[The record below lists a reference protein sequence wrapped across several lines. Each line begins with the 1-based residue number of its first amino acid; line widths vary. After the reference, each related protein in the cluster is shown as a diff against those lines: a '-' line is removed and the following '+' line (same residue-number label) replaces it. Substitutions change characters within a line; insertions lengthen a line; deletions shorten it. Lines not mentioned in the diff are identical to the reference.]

1 MDSPLLQRMLTDA
14 FRTEEE
20 QTFIKHFH
28 LYAQYGND
36 KTQHVIDFD
45 LVWKWMGYSRKG
57 NAKRNLIK
65 YFEEGTDYRIE
76 NMLLNSKKQVHGG
89 HNKETIMLSTHAFKS
104 LCMLSNS
111 EKGKHTRAYYIR
123 MEEVLFEY
131 MKDFLKKEYDARVN
145 SLETQIRRDNEITHQ
160 KSLIIQNDKK
170 QCVYVFR
177 VSDVTET
184 NEYIVRFGKTCDIKT
199 RAKHHAQSYDVCVLL
214 DVIATSQEH
223 KLEQHIL
230 RRPMI
235 MRRRIP
241 KTESLKLDSEFT
253 LKHFTTMIRESARRL
268 EESTLS
274 ASEILHMSSNSL
286 KERVLDMNIDDNI
299 KATLL
304 QQIEVPLPKPTP
316 PTDLTPRF
324 RRVYKYAPDNLAV
337 PCETFYS
344 LREAARCTNKPYVR
358 DYHIRD
364 AANMNTIVADHRWYF
379 VDESED
385 NPSMFPPAQIPET
398 VVIPEIKQVS
408 SLIAQLSPDKQ
419 RVINVHK
426 SIKDAAA
433 SLSMPAC
440 SITLAKQNK
449 NKSRGFFW
457 VMWDD
462 LDDEMRVTYTDPLP
476 EPSKHKTSSK
486 RILQKDPDTLDV
498 VQEYACFQDVVTK
511 FRICHKK
518 LNKLC
523 DSGEIYKGFVWALVV
538 QG

>member
-20 QTFIKHFH
+20 QTFIKHFQ

-36 KTQHVIDFD
+36 KSQHVIDID
-45 LVWKWMGYSRKG
+45 LIWKWLGFSKLN
-57 NAKRNLIK
+57 NAKR
-65 YFEEGTDYRIE
+65 
-76 NMLLNSKKQVHGG
+76 MLVKHFTKNIDFTSTCLLLPPEQQRRGG
-89 HNKETIMLSTHAFKS
+89 HNKETIKMSVDTFKKF
-104 LCMLSNS
+104 CM
-111 EKGKHTRAYYIR
+111 KARTDQGDITREYYIR

-131 MKDFLKKEYDARVN
+131 MKDVLKKEYDARVN

-286 KERVLDMNIDDNI
+286 KERVLDMDIDDNI

-324 RRVYKYAPDNLAV
+324 RRVYKYAPDNLTM
-337 PCETFYS
+337 PIETFNS
-344 LREAARCTNKPYVR
+344 LREAARSTNTPYVR

-364 AANMNTIVADHRWYF
+364 AVNLNTVVADHRWFF
-379 VDESED
+379 VDESEE
-385 NPSMFPPAQIPET
+385 NPSMNPPAQIPDT
-398 VVIPEIKQVS
+398 FLTPEIKQIS
-408 SLIAQLSPDKQ
+408 SLIAQLCQDKKQ
-419 RVINVHK
+419 VLKVHK

-433 SLSMPAC
+433 SLDMHAC
-440 SITLAKQNK
+440 SITVAKQTK
-449 NKSRGFFW
+449 QKSRGFFW

-462 LDDEMRVTYTDPLP
+462 LDDELRATYTDPIP

-486 RILQKDPDTLDV
+486 RILQKDPDTLEV
-498 VQEYACFQDVVTK
+498 IQEYACFQDVVTK

-523 DSGEIYKGFVWALVV
+523 DSGEIYKGFVWALV
-538 QG
+538 QD